1 MLPAHR
7 LRLIAA
13 GTIGNVLEFYDFAIY
28 GFFAIALGRTFFPGN
43 DPVTQVL
50 AAFGVFGV
58 GFLVRPLG
66 GLVTGYI
73 GDRYGRRTALSWS
86 VTAMA
91 VPTFLVGVLPGYETI
106 GIAAPIL
113 LIVLRVVQGLSVGG
127 EYTTSFTYV
136 VENSSPGR
144 AGVTSAIA
152 GSGATIGM
160 MLGSGVGTAMA
171 AILPPDALHD
181 WGWRVPFL
189 LGLAVG
195 ATGYLLRRDVQDMH
209 APPHTGHRPIAETFR
224 HNKALLARLGFLPAY
239 AAVGHYLMF
248 LYIVSWLQFVDRV
261 APERALSL
269 NTESAVA
276 LIPVM
281 VAAGWLSD
289 RVGRKPVLIAAV
301 VLGFVGAVPLLWL
314 MHHADPSM
322 IRLGQLG
329 FALVVGG
336 AMGVQPSLMVEATP
350 AHIRCTAIAVGYNI
364 GYGLLGGMAP
374 LAATWLV
381 ERTAMDLGPAYLV
394 MAAAAV
400 SFVAALTFKET
411 NPRRGQVLSE

>member
-1 MLPAHR
+1 MIPRSR
-7 LRLIAA
+7 LRLFAA
-13 GTIGNVLEFYDFAIY
+13 GTIGNILEFYDFAIY
-28 GFFAIALGRTFFPGN
+28 GFFAISLGRTFFPGN

-58 GFLVRPLG
+58 GFLMRPLG
-66 GLVTGYI
+66 GLLTGFI
-73 GDRYGRRTALSWS
+73 GDRFGRRTALSYS

-91 VPTFLVGVLPGYETI
+91 VPTFLVGVLPGYETL
-106 GIAAPIL
+106 GVAAPIL
-113 LIVLRVVQGLSVGG
+113 LIVLRIIQGLSVGG
-127 EYTTSFTYV
+127 EYTTSFTYM
-136 VENSSPGR
+136 VENAPPGR
-144 AGVTSAIA
+144 AGLTAAIG

-160 MLGSGVGTAMA
+160 MLGSGVGTLMA
-171 AILPPDALHD
+171 ALLPPDALHA

-209 APPHTGHRPIAETFR
+209 APPHIGHRPIAETFQ
-224 HNKALLARLGFLPAY
+224 HNKALLARLSFLPAY

-269 NTESAVA
+269 NTESMAA

-289 RVGRKPVLIAAV
+289 RIGRKPVLIASI

-314 MHHADPSM
+314 MHHPDPDM

-336 AMGVQPSLMVEATP
+336 AMGVQPALLVEATP
-350 AHIRCTAIAVGYNI
+350 PHIRCTAIAVGYNI
-364 GYGLLGGMAP
+364 SYGLLGGMAP

-381 ERTAMDLGPAYLV
+381 ERTTMDLSPAFLV
-394 MAAAAV
+394 MGAAAI
-400 SFVAALTFKET
+400 SFVAALAFKET
-411 NPRRGQVLSE
+411 VPRRG